1 MRRCWRERARCERS
15 VGMTSELKVVSET
28 GARPSFDWQKLD
40 HVQLVEDLR
49 NAVICATTMT
59 FIQGLQL
66 VQAASGDYEW
76 SVSCEE
82 AARVIAMSSVGR
94 CGAVTL

>member
-1 MRRCWRERARCERS
+1 MCE
-15 VGMTSELKVVSET
+15 VVSET
-28 GARPSFDWQKLD
+28 AARPSIDWQKLD

-49 NAVICATTMT
+49 NAVICATVMT
-59 FIQGLQL
+59 FIQGFQL
-66 VQAASGDYEW
+66 LQAASGDYEW

-82 AARVIAMSSVGR
+82 TARVVAMSSVGR